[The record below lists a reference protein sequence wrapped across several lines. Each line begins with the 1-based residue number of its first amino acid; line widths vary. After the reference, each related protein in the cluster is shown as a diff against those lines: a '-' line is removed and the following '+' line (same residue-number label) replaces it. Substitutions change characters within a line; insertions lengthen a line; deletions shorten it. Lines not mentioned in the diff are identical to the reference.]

1 MQCSVARNAQQ
12 AALKTHLRSTVSFAS
27 MGGTTSSTLSYISA
41 AAKCSSQSEDL
52 EAPTETVETAW
63 VPLPSGPTARRDQ
76 SQWDA

>member
-1 MQCSVARNAQQ
+1 
-12 AALKTHLRSTVSFAS
+12 